1 MIYSTLVEIEV
12 EVGVELGNTKNVNN
26 RSGHFVR
33 RTEKS
38 VNKFVKQ
45 INQKPILNKNSLTW
59 LYFNR

>member
-1 MIYSTLVEIEV
+1 MQTLSISYK
-12 EVGVELGNTKNVNN
+12 NIFKDTKNVNN

-45 INQKPILNKNSLTW
+45 INQKPILDKKFINVVV
-59 LYFNR
+59 F